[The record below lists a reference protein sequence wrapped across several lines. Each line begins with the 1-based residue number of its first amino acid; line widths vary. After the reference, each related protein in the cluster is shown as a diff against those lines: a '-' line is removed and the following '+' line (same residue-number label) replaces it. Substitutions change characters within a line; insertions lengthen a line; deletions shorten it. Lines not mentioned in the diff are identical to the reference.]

1 MLTIE
6 MLPANEGDA
15 LWIEYG
21 EGDTPQY
28 RLLIDCGRTNAYR
41 AVKDRLRA
49 AIDAGVPLELELF
62 VLTHVDE
69 DHIYGSVRL
78 IADRRLD
85 PARVGDVWFN
95 GYRHFAGHA
104 PEDTLGAEQGE
115 FFGALLRDRGFPW
128 NAAFEGGAVKVP
140 DDGPLPTHT
149 LPSGMKLTLLSPTSE
164 RMTAMKAE
172 WEAQLDDD
180 EDPLTPGDWEA
191 ALERFAASAR
201 AGLRSC
207 PEIPGVRV
215 LLEALVSRRIP
226 IHVVSGGDQDEVRE
240 ALAYHDLARFFHG
253 IHGSPTSKREHL
265 EDLREAGEL
274 LPGGVFFGDALLDM
288 ELAEGFNLAFVFVAG
303 RTDWPEGRTEAVARG
318 HMVIED
324 FC

>member
-1 MLTIE
+1 MSASEILARCDHASCVIFDCDGVVLDANPVKIE
-6 MLPANEGDA
+6 AF
-15 LWIEYG
+15 
-21 EGDTPQY
+21 
-28 RLLIDCGRTNAYR
+28 
-41 AVKDRLRA
+41 RA
-49 AIDAGVPLELELF
+49 ALA
-62 VLTHVDE
+62 
-69 DHIYGSVRL
+69 
-78 IADRRLD
+78 
-85 PARVGDVWFN
+85 
-95 GYRHFAGHA
+95 
-104 PEDTLGAEQGE
+104 
-115 FFGALLRDRGFPW
+115 
-128 NAAFEGGAVKVP
+128 
-140 DDGPLPTHT
+140 
-149 LPSGMKLTLLSPTSE
+149 
-164 RMTAMKAE
+164 
-172 WEAQLDDD
+172 D
-180 EDPLTPGDWEA
+180 EDPTLVESFIAEHRRSGGVSRYAKLTRFYRELVTVADPAAATAA

-207 PEIPGVRV
+207 PEVPGVRV